1 MRFALRLASTV
12 ALLAPSLA
20 IAQNPIYRMPR
31 LPAPAGFRVMIVPDM
46 EGMGS
51 TIMGAEVSA
60 APAQG
65 SFYSDYSMHYRSL
78 LTKEVNAVITGAR
91 RGGGRDFVVTEGH
104 GANRWASTLP
114 WELDSAAVLIR
125 GWPKPYSMISGID
138 STVGTIMVIGAHA
151 NAGTAGVL
159 AHHFVFDTFAVN
171 GKLLN
176 EASTFALVAGAWGV
190 SVSLVAGDDVLVE
203 ETKQMLAN
211 GVIGVVVKQAIS
223 RTAAL
228 TWSPA
233 RVRQMLMDSAAV
245 AVRREIAG
253 DFKPFTMPGPYEVR
267 YTLRS
272 TYGNDVI
279 QQIEAQQFPGVEKI
293 SGRTFKFTT
302 NDVKQ
307 IGILLDVLE
316 HPLVR

>member
-1 MRFALRLASTV
+1 MRSALTLVLTT
-12 ALLAPSLA
+12 ALLFPSFA
-20 IAQNPIYRMPR
+20 FAQNPIYRIPR

-51 TIMGAEVSA
+51 TIMSSEVSA
-60 APAQG
+60 APPQG
-65 SFYSDYSMHYRSL
+65 TFYSDYSMHFRSL

-114 WELDSAAVLIR
+114 WELDSAAILIR

-151 NAGTAGVL
+151 NAGTPGVM

-171 GKLLN
+171 GKILN
-176 EASTFALVAGAWGV
+176 EASTFALVAGGFGV
-190 SVSLVAGDDVLVE
+190 SVSMVAGDDILVE
-203 ETKQMLAN
+203 ETKQMLGN

-223 RTAAL
+223 RGAAM

-267 YTLRS
+267 YTLRA
-272 TYGNDVI
+272 TFGADVI
-279 QQIEAQQFPGVEKI
+279 AQIEGQQFPGVEKV
-293 SGRTFKFTT
+293 SGRTFTFKT

>member
-1 MRFALRLASTV
+1 MRSALKIAAAFALLF
-12 ALLAPSLA
+12 PSFA
-20 IAQNPIYRMPR
+20 FAQNPIYRMPR

-51 TIMGAEVSA
+51 TIMGSEVGGG
-60 APAQG
+60 PVPG
-65 SFYSDYSMHYRSL
+65 VPYSDYWMNFRSL

-114 WELDSAAVLIR
+114 WELDTAAVLIR

-138 STVGTIMVIGAHA
+138 STVGTVMVIGAHA
-151 NAGTAGVL
+151 NAGTGGVL
-159 AHHFVFDTFAVN
+159 AHHFVFDTFTVN
-171 GKLLN
+171 GRLLN
-176 EASTFALVAGAWGV
+176 EASTFALVAGAFGV
-190 SVSLVAGDDVLVE
+190 SMSLVAGDDILVE
-203 ETKQMLAN
+203 ETKQMLGN

-223 RTAAL
+223 RNAAL

-233 RVRQMLMDSAAV
+233 HVRQMLMDSAAV

-253 DFKPFTMPGPYEVR
+253 DFKPFTMPGPYNVR
-267 YTLRS
+267 YTLRA
-272 TYGNDVI
+272 TYSDSVI
-279 QQIEAQQFPGVEKI
+279 ALIDGQKFPGVEKV
-293 SGRTFKFTT
+293 SGRNYKFTT
-302 NDVKQ
+302 TDVKQ

>member
-1 MRFALRLASTV
+1 MRSRLT
-12 ALLAPSLA
+12 LA
-20 IAQNPIYRMPR
+20 IATVLVLPLSAHAQNPVYRTPR
-31 LPAPAGFRVMIVPDM
+31 LPAPTGFRVMIVPDM

-51 TIMGAEVSA
+51 TIMGAEVSG
-60 APAQG
+60 APVPG
-65 SFYSDYSMHYRSL
+65 VPYSDYWMNFRSL

-114 WELDSAAVLIR
+114 WELDSAAILIR
-125 GWPKPYSMISGID
+125 GWPKPLAMISGID

-159 AHHFVFDTFAVN
+159 AHHFVFDTFTVN
-171 GKLLN
+171 GKSLN
-176 EASTFALVAGAWGV
+176 EAATYALVAGAFGV
-190 SVSLVAGDDVLVE
+190 SVSMVAGDDILVE
-203 ETKQMLAN
+203 ETKQMLGN
-211 GVIGVVVKQAIS
+211 GVMGVVVKQAIS

-233 RVRQMLMDSAAV
+233 RVRQMLADSAAV
-245 AVRREIAG
+245 AVRRELAG
-253 DFKPFTMPGPYEVR
+253 DFKPFTMPGPYQVR
-267 YTLRS
+267 YTLRATFS
-272 TYGNDVI
+272 DSVTALIDG
-279 QQIEAQQFPGVEKI
+279 QKFPGVERVA
-293 SGRTFKFTT
+293 GRNYRFTT

-307 IGILLDVLE
+307 IGYLLDVLE

>member
-1 MRFALRLASTV
+1 MRSCL
-12 ALLAPSLA
+12 SLA
-20 IAQNPIYRMPR
+20 VAAVLLIPSPALAQNPVYRTPR
-31 LPAPAGFRVMIVPDM
+31 LPAPTGFRVMIVPDM

-51 TIMGAEVSA
+51 TIMGAEVSGA
-60 APAQG
+60 TAPG
-65 SFYSDYSMHYRSL
+65 TIYSDYWTNFRSL

-114 WELDSAAVLIR
+114 WELDSAAILIR
-125 GWPKPYSMISGID
+125 GWPKPLSMISGID
-138 STVGTIMVIGAHA
+138 STVGTLMVIGAHA

-171 GKLLN
+171 GKILN
-176 EASTFALVAGAWGV
+176 EASTFALVAGAFGV
-190 SVSLVAGDDVLVE
+190 SVSMVAGDDILVE
-203 ETKQMLAN
+203 ETKQMLGN

-233 RVRQMLMDSAAV
+233 RVRQMLADSAAV
-245 AVRREIAG
+245 AVRREMAG
-253 DFKPFTMPGPYEVR
+253 DFKPFTMAGPYNVR
-267 YTLRS
+267 YSLRATFTDS
-272 TYGNDVI
+272 VVALIDG
-279 QQIEAQQFPGVEKI
+279 QKFPGVERI
-293 SGRTFKFTT
+293 SGRNYRFTT
-302 NDVKQ
+302 SDVKQ
-307 IGILLDVLE
+307 IGYLLDVLE